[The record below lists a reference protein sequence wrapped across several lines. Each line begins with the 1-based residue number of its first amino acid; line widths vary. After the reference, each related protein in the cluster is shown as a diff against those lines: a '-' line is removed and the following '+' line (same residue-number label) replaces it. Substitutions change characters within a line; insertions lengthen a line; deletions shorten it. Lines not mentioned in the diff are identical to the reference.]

1 MYSDFDRDSGAA
13 HPHAG
18 GEQGMPFSRNVGR
31 KATTFVNWAGAV
43 TSVALIIGVGVWGYK
58 LMVRDVSGVP
68 VVAAIDGPMRVQP
81 DNPGGREARH
91 QGLAVN
97 EVAALGTSAPPPDQ
111 LVLAPAP
118 VDIEADDA
126 VGVVLPVSGENIVNE
141 EVPIEVSGQNA
152 QLNVENVQDVSAT
165 PNAPATQAAL
175 EELVAAIGAST
186 PALTATTPAVVT
198 GGLGTSLRPKTRPA
212 VIPASAPASQPNSVV
227 TGAEIAPESIPAGT
241 RLVQLGA
248 FDSPDV
254 ARAEWRKLA
263 KQFDGYLATK
273 KRVVQRAESG
283 GKIFYRLRAVGF
295 EDLAD
300 ARRFCTALV
309 AENAACIPVVTR

>member
-1 MYSDFDRDSGAA
+1 MYSDFDRGESYGE
-13 HPHAG
+13 PTGPAG
-18 GEQGMPFSRNVGR
+18 VPLAQ
-31 KATTFVNWAGAV
+31 KATTLVNWAGAV
-43 TSVALIIGVGVWGYK
+43 TSVVLILGVGVWGYK
-58 LMVRDVSGVP
+58 LLVRDVSGVP
-68 VVAAIDGPMRVQP
+68 VVAAVDGPMRVQP
-81 DNPGGREARH
+81 KDPGGREAQH

-97 EVAALGTSAPPPDQ
+97 EVAALGTAAPPPDQ
-111 LVLAPAP
+111 LTLAPAP
-118 VDIEADDA
+118 MDIEADDA
-126 VGVVLPVSGENIVNE
+126 VGVMLPVSAPAPVEPEQQPLAVSAE
-141 EVPIEVSGQNA
+141 APDLEVD
-152 QLNVENVQDVSAT
+152 NVQNVAAT

-186 PALTATTPAVVT
+186 PALSAPTPAVVK
-198 GGLGTSLRPKTRPA
+198 GGMKTSLRPKLRPS
-212 VIPASAPASQPNSVV
+212 VVPASAPATLPDSVV
-227 TGAEIAPESIPAGT
+227 AGAEIDPSAIPAGT

-283 GKIFYRLRAVGF
+283 GKVFYRLRAVGF
-295 EDLAD
+295 DDLAD

-309 AENAACIPVVTR
+309 SENAACIPVVTR